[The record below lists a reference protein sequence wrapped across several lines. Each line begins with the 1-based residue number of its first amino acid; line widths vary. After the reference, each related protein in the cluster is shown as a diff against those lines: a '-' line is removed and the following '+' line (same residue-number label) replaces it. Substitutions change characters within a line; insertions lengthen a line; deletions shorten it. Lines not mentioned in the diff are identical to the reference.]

1 MQNPEN
7 ILNGIAVP
15 VLAFDHEFRLLAA
28 NDGARTL
35 LSGAKKTAPVVEV
48 FGNKSIG
55 DKLGTAL
62 KKGATETLSL
72 KKVGKDK
79 RDLFI
84 TINRVTPTDPE
95 GQPILI
101 VTLEDRSPYREARTM
116 RSDFVANVSHEIRSP
131 LTAVS
136 GIVETLLGP
145 AGDDR
150 EAREHFLHLMDKET
164 RRMTN
169 LVADLLSLS
178 LVEVKEKRAIKTTA
192 DLTQIL
198 LSAVET
204 VRPLA
209 DQRGKHLNIDLS
221 EPLPEIVGN
230 YDKLLRV
237 FINLLENAVNY
248 SRDDGEV
255 SVTARLRKPSKS
267 FRKPS
272 VQIAISDQ
280 GEGIPAHEIPRLTER
295 FYRVDKSRSRA
306 MGGTGLG
313 LAIVKHILVRHRGK
327 LMISSKIGEGS
338 TFSVFLPV
346 PKSQNPKQS

>member
-1 MQNPEN
+1 MLNPEN

-15 VLAFDHEFRLLAA
+15 VLAFDHDFYLLAA
-28 NDGARTL
+28 NDGARSL
-35 LSGAKKTAPVVEV
+35 LSRTKKASPVAEV
-48 FGNKSIG
+48 FSSKTIG
-55 DKLGTAL
+55 DKLGAAL
-62 KKGATETLSL
+62 KKGSTETLSL
-72 KKVGKDK
+72 KKVGKHK

-84 TINRVTPTDPE
+84 TINRVTPTDPD
-95 GQPILI
+95 GQSILL
-101 VTLEDRSPYREARTM
+101 VTLEDRSPYREARIM

-145 AGDDR
+145 AGEDR

-198 LSAVET
+198 QSAVET

-209 DQRGKHLNIDLS
+209 DQRDKRLKVDLS

-237 FINLLENAVNY
+237 FINLLENAINY
-248 SRDDGEV
+248 SRESG
-255 SVTARLRKPSKS
+255 TITLHARAET
-267 FRKPS
+267 
-272 VQIAISDQ
+272 VQNCLKN
-280 GEGIPAHEIPRLTER
+280 RR
-295 FYRVDKSRSRA
+295 SRSPFRIRGRA
-306 MGGTGLG
+306 FPPTRSP
-313 LAIVKHILVRHRGK
+313 A
-327 LMISSKIGEGS
+327 
-338 TFSVFLPV
+338 
-346 PKSQNPKQS
+346 